1 MQPLTR
7 EFLSDEATWLFTTR
21 PAALTSNLTLTS
33 PCSSSVPSHLDSSP
47 RCCDATP
54 SMLPCE
60 SRATCGATTGGG
72 GGVTGGVT
80 TAGSTFAGVTFGGSV
95 FAGSVFAT
103 TAFTGSVF
111 AGVTFGGSVFAGS
124 VFATTAFAGSVFAG
138 SVFAGSVFVTTAFAG
153 SASAGTDAGSAA
165 AGSASSPTSPSSGEP
180 AIPSATPDE
189 LRKICADAMNANPGF
204 ADKIVSTINEQTA
217 KQHRDASAAIAKNEK
232 HVLLAYAAMW
242 LLAAGFLMFMWRR
255 QQGLNKE
262 IAQLKR
268 DLEAAT
274 KS

>member
-1 MQPLTR
+1 MRSFMIMIVLVLAPQL
-7 EFLSDEATWLFTTR
+7 
-21 PAALTSNLTLTS
+21 AAAQS
-33 PCSSSVPSHLDSSP
+33 
-47 RCCDATP
+47 
-54 SMLPCE
+54 
-60 SRATCGATTGGG
+60 
-72 GGVTGGVT
+72 
-80 TAGSTFAGVTFGGSV
+80 GSGS
-95 FAGSVFAT
+95 
-103 TAFTGSVF
+103 
-111 AGVTFGGSVFAGS
+111 
-124 VFATTAFAGSVFAG
+124 
-138 SVFAGSVFVTTAFAG
+138 AG
-153 SASAGTDAGSAA
+153 SAGSGLAGSGSAGSGSAGTGSAGSAA
-165 AGSASSPTSPSSGEP
+165 PPSAGEP
-180 AIPSATPDE
+180 ATPPTVLQTPPAPTADE
-189 LRKICADAMNANPGF
+189 LRRTCADAMNANPGF

>member
-1 MQPLTR
+1 MRSFMIMIVLVLVPQL
-7 EFLSDEATWLFTTR
+7 
-21 PAALTSNLTLTS
+21 AAAQS
-33 PCSSSVPSHLDSSP
+33 
-47 RCCDATP
+47 
-54 SMLPCE
+54 
-60 SRATCGATTGGG
+60 
-72 GGVTGGVT
+72 
-80 TAGSTFAGVTFGGSV
+80 GSGS
-95 FAGSVFAT
+95 
-103 TAFTGSVF
+103 
-111 AGVTFGGSVFAGS
+111 
-124 VFATTAFAGSVFAG
+124 
-138 SVFAGSVFVTTAFAG
+138 AG
-153 SASAGTDAGSAA
+153 SAGSAATGSAGSAGSATGGSAATGSAATGSAGSAGSAA
-165 AGSASSPTSPSSGEP
+165 AGEP
-180 AIPSATPDE
+180 AIPPTVMQPAPAPTADE
-189 LRKICADAMNANPGF
+189 LRKTCADAMNANPGF

>member
-1 MQPLTR
+1 MRSFMIMIVLVLAPQLAVAQ
-7 EFLSDEATWLFTTR
+7 SGSGSA
-21 PAALTSNLTLTS
+21 S
-33 PCSSSVPSHLDSSP
+33 
-47 RCCDATP
+47 
-54 SMLPCE
+54 
-60 SRATCGATTGGG
+60 
-72 GGVTGGVT
+72 
-80 TAGSTFAGVTFGGSV
+80 AGSASTGSAS
-95 FAGSVFAT
+95 AGSGA
-103 TAFTGSVF
+103 
-111 AGVTFGGSVFAGS
+111 
-124 VFATTAFAGSVFAG
+124 
-138 SVFAGSVFVTTAFAG
+138 AG